1 MDIFI
6 KIYIVIFI
14 GLNSLMLYYD
24 GKKIYKSHKEKKERL
39 KNSMENIEKQK
50 QSLIKSFS
58 RGIIKPNKKKL
69 SIFLKKKIKNLK
81 IS

>member
-24 GKKIYKSHKEKKERL
+24 GKKIYK
-39 KNSMENIEKQK
+39 NI
-50 QSLIKSFS
+50 
-58 RGIIKPNKKKL
+58 
-69 SIFLKKKIKNLK
+69 
-81 IS
+81 

>member
-39 KNSMENIEKQK
+39 KNSMGKHRKTKTKFN
-50 QSLIKSFS
+50 
-58 RGIIKPNKKKL
+58 
-69 SIFLKKKIKNLK
+69 
-81 IS
+81 